1 MHLTVGTPG
10 AVLLI
15 LGLASASFSPT
26 QYALIYVINMRG
38 RATGVLSIFI
48 GSSPPPAP
56 SKAQLST
63 AANWIN
69 AAH

>member
-1 MHLTVGTPG
+1 MVVGLSMHLTVGTAG

-26 QYALIYVINMRG
+26 QYALVYVINMRG

-48 GSSPPPAP
+48 GSSPPPTHFP
-56 SKAQLST
+56 LSS
-63 AANWIN
+63 ARFI
-69 AAH
+69 